1 MNPCIM
7 VVNKCVTFGC
17 FHVLQLLL
25 AQASVEFNIAS
36 SILRLM
42 LYFINT
48 LYLLHAA
55 NGLKKQKSIV
65 QCINA

>member
-1 MNPCIM
+1 M
-7 VVNKCVTFGC
+7 
-17 FHVLQLLL
+17 
-25 AQASVEFNIAS
+25 EFNIAS
-36 SILRLM
+36 SIIILRPM
-42 LYFINT
+42 LCSINT